1 MTANEGEPGRVLVL
15 GNGGWGTALAL
26 VLRGRGCDV
35 RVWGH
40 DAPYSREIEETR
52 RNPRFLAGV
61 ELPAGIRF
69 GGDAAELARGV
80 SAVFSVVPTQFLRGV
95 LRVLA
100 PDIPRGAL
108 LVSCSKGFERG
119 TFELPSRIIASVL
132 PPAPLAV
139 LSGPSHAEEVS
150 RGLPTTV
157 VAASEPPGHA
167 LEVQRLLAGPR
178 FRTYSSPDP
187 LGVEI
192 GGASKNVIALAA
204 GISDGLGFGDNA
216 RAGLMTRG
224 LSEITRLG
232 VALGARAETFAGLSG
247 IGDLIAT
254 CTSLHSRNHS
264 VGLRLG
270 KGEKLAAI
278 LGSMSAVVEGVE
290 TTRSIHDL
298 AGKLGLELP
307 ITNEVHSVLFD
318 GKDPGAAVESLMSR
332 GAKNEA
338 PFSR

>member
-1 MTANEGEPGRVLVL
+1 MKDARTNVLVL
-15 GNGGWGTALAL
+15 GNGGWGTALAM
-26 VLRGRGCDV
+26 VLHENGCDV

-40 DAPYSREIEETR
+40 DAAYSREIDETR
-52 RNPRFLAGV
+52 RNPRFLPGV
-61 ELPAGIRF
+61 VLPDGIRF
-69 GGDAAELARGV
+69 GGDAPDLGREAAAVL
-80 SAVFSVVPTQFLRGV
+80 SAVPTQFLRGV
-95 LRVLA
+95 LRATAGDL
-100 PDIPRGAL
+100 PPGAL
-108 LVSCSKGFERG
+108 VISCSKGFERG
-119 TFELPSRIIASVL
+119 TLDLPSRIIASVL
-132 PPAPLAV
+132 PRAPIAV

-157 VAASEPPGHA
+157 VAASGAPGPA
-167 LEVQRLLAGPR
+167 LEVQRLLAGRR
-178 FRTYSSPDP
+178 FRTYSSSDP

-232 VALGARAETFAGLSG
+232 TALGARAETFAGLSG

-254 CTSLHSRNHS
+254 CTSSHSRNHA

-270 KGEKLAAI
+270 RGEKLASI
-278 LGSMSAVVEGVE
+278 LGSMDAVVEGVE
-290 TTRSIHDL
+290 TARSIHQL

-318 GKDPGAAVESLMSR
+318 GKDPRDAVESLMSR
-332 GAKNEA
+332 GAKEEG
-338 PFSR
+338 

>member
-1 MTANEGEPGRVLVL
+1 MKDATGVLVL

-26 VLRGRGCDV
+26 VLEGNGCDV

-40 DAPYSREIEETR
+40 DAVYSRQIEETR
-52 RNPRFLAGV
+52 RNPRFLPGV
-61 ELPAGIRF
+61 VLPHGIRF
-69 GGDAAELARGV
+69 GGSAADLERGV
-80 SAVFSVVPTQFLRGV
+80 SAIFSAVPTQFLRGV
-95 LRVLA
+95 LRALARDLPSGVLV
-100 PDIPRGAL
+100 
-108 LVSCSKGFERG
+108 VSCSKGFERG
-119 TFELPSRIIASVL
+119 TLELPSRVIAAVL
-132 PPAPLAV
+132 PLAPLAV

-150 RGLPTTV
+150 RGLPTAV
-157 VAASEPPGHA
+157 VAASGEPDSA

-204 GISDGLGFGDNA
+204 GIADGLGFGDNA

-232 VALGARAETFAGLSG
+232 TALGARAETFAGLSG

-254 CTSLHSRNHS
+254 CTSLHSRNHA

-270 KGEKLAAI
+270 RGEKLDAI
-278 LGSMSAVVEGVE
+278 LGSMDAVVEGVE
-290 TTRSIHDL
+290 TTRSIHQL

-307 ITNEVHSVLFD
+307 ITNEVHAVLFG

-332 GAKNEA
+332 GPKEEG
-338 PFSR
+338 PFCR

>member
-1 MTANEGEPGRVLVL
+1 MDSKRVLIL
-15 GNGGWGTALAL
+15 GDGGWGTALAL
-26 VLRGRGCDV
+26 VLHGNGCDV

-40 DAPYSREIEETR
+40 DAAYSRVIEQTR
-52 RNPRFLAGV
+52 GNPRFLPGIV
-61 ELPAGIRF
+61 MPGGIRF
-69 GGDAAELARGV
+69 GGDAADLGRGA
-80 SAVFSVVPTQFLRGV
+80 SAVFSAVPTQFLRGV
-95 LRVLA
+95 L
-100 PDIPRGAL
+100 GAL
-108 LVSCSKGFERG
+108 VRDLPSGVLVVSCSKGFERR
-119 TFELPSRIIASVL
+119 TFELPSRVIAAAL

-157 VAASEPPGHA
+157 VAASEEPDAA

-187 LGVEI
+187 RGVEI

-204 GISDGLGFGDNA
+204 GIADGLGFGDNA

-254 CTSLHSRNHS
+254 CTSRHSRNHA

-270 KGEKLAAI
+270 RGENLDAI
-278 LGSMSAVVEGVE
+278 LGSMNAVVEGVE
-290 TTRSIHDL
+290 TTRSIHQL
-298 AGKLGLELP
+298 AGSLGLELP
-307 ITNEVHSVLFD
+307 ITNEVHAVLFD
-318 GKDPGAAVESLMSR
+318 GKDPGDAVESLMSR
-332 GAKNEA
+332 GAKDEG
-338 PFSR
+338 PFCR

>member
-1 MTANEGEPGRVLVL
+1 MTEAGKRVLVL

-26 VLRGRGCDV
+26 VLHGNDCDV

-40 DAPYSREIEETR
+40 DAAYSREIEETR
-52 RNPRFLAGV
+52 RNPRFLPGV

-69 GGDAAELARGV
+69 GGDAADLGRGAA
-80 SAVFSVVPTQFLRGV
+80 AVLSVVPTQFLRGV
-95 LRVLA
+95 LSALARDLPSGVLV
-100 PDIPRGAL
+100 
-108 LVSCSKGFERG
+108 VSCSKGFERG
-119 TFELPSRIIASVL
+119 TLELPSRIIASVL

-157 VAASEPPGHA
+157 VAASAAPGPAA
-167 LEVQRLLAGPR
+167 LVQRLLAGPR

-204 GISDGLGFGDNA
+204 GIADGLGFGDNA

-232 VALGARAETFAGLSG
+232 AALGAKAETFAGLSG

-254 CTSLHSRNHS
+254 CTSPHSRNHA

-270 KGEKLAAI
+270 RGEKLDAI
-278 LGSMSAVVEGVE
+278 LGSMDAVVEGVE
-290 TTRSIHDL
+290 TTRSIHQL
-298 AGKLGLELP
+298 AGSLGLELP
-307 ITNEVHSVLFD
+307 ITNEVHAVLFD
-318 GKDPGAAVESLMSR
+318 GKDPRHAVESLMSR
-332 GAKNEA
+332 GAKEEG
-338 PFSR
+338 PFCR